1 MSNEEQ
7 VSTSMTKFVIPVV
20 VVIAAVGGYLAFSGS
35 EPEPTPAPVV
45 VQEQPKPEP
54 VVEEPEPV
62 VEPEPQVF
70 EEPAPVEEVVVEPEA
85 PAEPEITLPL
95 LDESDPEV
103 RKDLLEA
110 VWNQDFAA
118 MLVSEDLIRKTVV
131 FVDNIANNSIE
142 RDFTVLKGPSQR
154 FQVITTDADET
165 VIDPSSYNRYDIYIA
180 MLESLNENDLR
191 RLYDKYQPLVQEV
204 YSELGYPDKDFRDTL
219 LKAINNVL
227 DTPDITGIVEVAQP
241 KVMYEFKDEDLEAL
255 TSVEKQVLRMGPDNA
270 KKLKV
275 VLKKFRRALIAE

>member
-1 MSNEEQ
+1 MSTEEQ
-7 VSTSMTKFVIPVV
+7 VSTSMTKLVIPVV
-20 VVIAAVGGYLAFSGS
+20 AVIAVVGGYLAFSGS
-35 EPEPTPAPVV
+35 APEPTP
-45 VQEQPKPEP
+45 EP
-54 VVEEPEPV
+54 VVTQQPQPEPV
-62 VEPEPQVF
+62 VEPEPVVDPEPEVF
-70 EEPAPVEEVVVEPEA
+70 EEPAPVEEVVVAPEA

-103 RKDLLEA
+103 RKDLLDA

-131 FVDNIANNSIE
+131 FVDNIANNGVE

-154 FQVITTDADET
+154 FQVVTTEANEQ
-165 VIDPSSYNRYDIYIA
+165 VIDPASYNRYDIYVT

-227 DTPDITGIVEVAQP
+227 DTPEIEGTVEVVQP
-241 KVMYEFKDEDLEAL
+241 KVMYEFKDESLEAL
-255 TSVEKQVLRMGPDNA
+255 TSVQKQVLRMGPDNT

-275 VLKKFRRALIAE
+275 VLKKFRRALLAE